1 MSPKLLNSFDICYFT
16 IYILCTRNDGQIG
29 GQRGNK
35 IQVRTYGTYQKRF
48 RVKTFFWHGQGICA
62 GGSPEDLNI
71 LKFYFRAKIKDKFQ
85 LRATCA
91 TWAELGNMAV
101 LPKPKFIVYIGRSQ
115 TSF

>member
-1 MSPKLLNSFDICYFT
+1 MYHKIS
-16 IYILCTRNDGQIG
+16 RNDGQIG

-35 IQVRTYGTYQKRF
+35 NQVRTYGTYQKRF
-48 RVKTFFWHGQGICA
+48 RVKTFFWPDQGICA

-85 LRATCA
+85 LRASSA

-101 LPKPKFIVYIGRSQ
+101 LPKPKFIVYIGKSQ